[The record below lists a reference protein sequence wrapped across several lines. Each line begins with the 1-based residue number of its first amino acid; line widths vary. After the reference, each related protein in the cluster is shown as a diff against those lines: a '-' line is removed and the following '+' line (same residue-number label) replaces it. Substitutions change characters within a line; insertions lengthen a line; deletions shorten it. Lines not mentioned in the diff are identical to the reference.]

1 MNLIE
6 LAERHFL
13 QTQADRRHLH
23 RFPELAF
30 SEFKT
35 AKFVSTRL
43 SELGFSIKSGF
54 GGTGLVASYD
64 TGKTGP
70 VFYLRFDMD
79 ALPVRE
85 ENDLDYCS
93 QEPGKMHACG
103 HDGHVAI
110 GLTIGWMISQIQE
123 QLRGSFHLLFQ
134 PAEEIGEGAV
144 KMLADG
150 VFDEI
155 KPDYLMGV
163 HLWNE
168 KPLGWLGIT
177 AGPMMAASGTFKI
190 NIVGKGG
197 HGGQPHTSIDPIVA
211 SAQII
216 DQIQTI
222 ISRNLNPLDSA
233 VCTVCSI
240 HGGSSFNI
248 TPSKVELTGTIRYF
262 TEETYSILKQR
273 LTEICE
279 HTGKA
284 MNCQVDLE
292 LEPLVSAT
300 CNDPVVVSVVK
311 EAALKLGG
319 QYKIDSTYKTMLSE
333 DVGAFL
339 EHVPGCFVLIGA
351 GEQPDGN
358 SYPHHHPRF
367 NFDERAM
374 SLAAALLMQSC
385 LELAEKN

>member
-1 MNLIE
+1 MSLIE
-6 LAERHFL
+6 LAERKFS
-13 QTQADRRHLH
+13 QTQSDRRHLH

-30 SEFKT
+30 NEFKT
-35 AKFVSTRL
+35 AEFVSIRL
-43 SELGFSIKSGF
+43 KELGFMIKSGL

-64 TGKTGP
+64 TGKPGP
-70 VFYLRFDMD
+70 AFFLRFDTD
-79 ALPVRE
+79 ALPIRE

-93 QEPGKMHACG
+93 KEPGKMHACG

-123 QLRGSFHLLFQ
+123 QLSGSFHLLFQ

-150 VFDEI
+150 VFEEI
-155 KPDYLMGV
+155 KPDYLLGV

-190 NIVGKGG
+190 NVVGKGG
-197 HGGQPHTSIDPIVA
+197 HGGQPHTSIDPIVT

-262 TEETYSILKQR
+262 TEETYSILQQR
-273 LTEICE
+273 LAEICE
-279 HTGKA
+279 NTGKA
-284 MNCQVDLE
+284 MTCQVDLE
-292 LEPLVSAT
+292 LEPIISAT
-300 CNDPVVVSVVK
+300 CNDPAVASVVK
-311 EAALKLGG
+311 EAALKLADH
-319 QYKIDSTYKTMLSE
+319 YKIDSTYKTMLSE

-358 SYPHHHPRF
+358 RYPHHHPRF
-367 NFDERAM
+367 NFNERAM
-374 SLAAALLMQSC
+374 SLAAALLLQSC